1 MNIAASEIPSGAQL
15 VRYLYADAPPWARTL
30 PQPGE
35 TLILHGDPGS
45 GIDEALEWIAEA
57 TNPAGPVV
65 TLDPRLVGDYP
76 SLVREL
82 VSSIAAD
89 AFDEDLSARLA
100 VIGESPSGPLPELP
114 AGRPDFLQVAAK
126 LVDPSN
132 EYSQGALAEVL
143 RYLPSGLLVV
153 RDAHLLT
160 GRWAHEAL
168 WELRGVV
175 QNTQRHA
182 LVLGSLT
189 EAHHVLVAPSAAF
202 LGAGRIDPVGTD
214 RGPNTWERVLDTHQI
229 TVSREDLHFLLSHT
243 HGLAIPTLSLL
254 LDAEAIGA
262 RAALE
267 KHVQHASEQIPAA
280 LETARIISR
289 YGPSLLLR
297 LARGLPPYARPSA
310 TARDTN
316 RALRQLA
323 YHGLV
328 ARAGARSWRVADPL
342 LSDALLSRPLPSQ
355 LT

>member
-1 MNIAASEIPSGAQL
+1 MNLAERQIPSGAQL
-15 VRYLYADAPPWARTL
+15 VRYLYANAPPWARAL

-45 GIDEALEWIAEA
+45 GIDEALAWIAEA
-57 TNPAGPVV
+57 TYTAGPVI

-82 VSSIAAD
+82 VISIAAN

-100 VIGESPSGPLPELP
+100 AISESPSGPLPEIP
-114 AGRPDFLQVAAK
+114 AGRHDFLQVATK
-126 LVDPSN
+126 LINPSN
-132 EYSQGALAEVL
+132 EYSPGALAEVL

-160 GRWAHEAL
+160 GRWAREAL

-175 QNTQRHA
+175 QDLQRHA

-202 LGAGRIDPVGTD
+202 LGAGRVDPVGTD
-214 RGPNTWERVLDTHQI
+214 RGPNTWERIVNMHQI
-229 TVSREDLHFLLSHT
+229 AVSREDLHFLLSRT
-243 HGLAIPTLSLL
+243 RGLAVPTLSLL
-254 LDAEAIGA
+254 LDTEAIGA
-262 RAALE
+262 SAALAQ
-267 KHVQHASEQIPAA
+267 HVQRASEQIP
-280 LETARIISR
+280 LVLKMARIITR

-297 LARGLPPYARPSA
+297 LARGMPPYARPSA

-323 YHGLV
+323 YHGLA
-328 ARAGARSWRVADPL
+328 ARAGARAWRVADPL
-342 LSDALLSRPLPSQ
+342 LSDALLSRPLPFQ